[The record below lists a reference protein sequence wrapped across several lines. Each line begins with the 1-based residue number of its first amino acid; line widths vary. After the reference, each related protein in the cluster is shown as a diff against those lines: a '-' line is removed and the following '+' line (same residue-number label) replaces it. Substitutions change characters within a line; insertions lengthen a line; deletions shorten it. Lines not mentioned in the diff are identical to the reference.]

1 MGGMTL
7 NYGQILHFGLK
18 IHKGGIF
25 MAYTIINNG
34 DSASSIRAKLNQ
46 QMVHIANVLTDVSVA
61 TSAWVSDNTY
71 ANYPYRAAIS
81 VPNVTATDIPF
92 VAFSAT
98 DQESGNYVG
107 ADSATNIIYIYTNTI
122 PSSAMTIPL
131 VMAIRMAVTA

>member
-1 MGGMTL
+1 
-7 NYGQILHFGLK
+7 
-18 IHKGGIF
+18 

-71 ANYPYRAAIS
+71 TNYPYRAAIS

-98 DQESGNYVG
+98 DQESGKPTFCNDDPR
-107 ADSATNIIYIYTNTI
+107 A
-122 PSSAMTIPL
+122 
-131 VMAIRMAVTA
+131 